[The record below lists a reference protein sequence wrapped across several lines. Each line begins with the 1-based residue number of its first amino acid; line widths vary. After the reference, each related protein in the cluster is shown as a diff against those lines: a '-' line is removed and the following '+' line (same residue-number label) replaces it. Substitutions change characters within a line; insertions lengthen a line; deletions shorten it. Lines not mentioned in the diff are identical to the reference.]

1 MSANFSAPLC
11 RVMFPLAPPSKT
23 LTTKGHSGAGRN
35 VRGPGMLSFSD
46 ARQTAGKDSID
57 CDGPAAQATV
67 GTGGKLGTEGVSF
80 LQY

>member
-1 MSANFSAPLC
+1 
-11 RVMFPLAPPSKT
+11 
-23 LTTKGHSGAGRN
+23 
-35 VRGPGMLSFSD
+35 MLSFSD

>member
-1 MSANFSAPLC
+1 
-11 RVMFPLAPPSKT
+11 
-23 LTTKGHSGAGRN
+23 
-35 VRGPGMLSFSD
+35 MLSFSD
-46 ARQTAGKDSID
+46 ARQTGKDSID

>member
-1 MSANFSAPLC
+1 MSC
-11 RVMFPLAPPSKT
+11 DVPPSST
-23 LTTKGHSGAGRN
+23 LENINHQRAFRSGEKCERT
-35 VRGPGMLSFSD
+35 RD
-46 ARQTAGKDSID
+46 AFIFRCETVGKDSID